1 MKNAIV
7 KYSLIAL
14 SFFLLTGCNSSTKDK
29 TNTGTPGDTT
39 ISKAKGDTVTTPLLP
54 EKVKVTVNEQNYQY
68 DSISVI
74 TGTIVTESFYG
85 PPGFG
90 EHPKTDSKE
99 EVYILTVEKP
109 ITVISKETDEYA
121 TNTTKEN
128 VSRIQLIMPE
138 NNDASGYKNKTV
150 RLTGTFFGPQTGHH
164 HTDVLLD
171 VQKVEVL

>member
-1 MKNAIV
+1 MKKIIV
-7 KYSLIAL
+7 KHSAIAL
-14 SFFLLTGCNSSTKDK
+14 GFILLVSCNNNTKDK
-29 TNTGTPGDTT
+29 TSTPVDTAVAKEKMDTAT
-39 ISKAKGDTVTTPLLP
+39 IPTHPEEEKTTA
-54 EKVKVTVNEQNYQY
+54 NQQSYQY
-68 DSISVI
+68 DSVSVI
-74 TGTIVTESFYG
+74 TGTVTTESFYG

-109 ITVISKETDEYA
+109 INVISKETDENA

-128 VSRIQLIMPE
+128 VSKIQLIMPD

-164 HTDVLLD
+164 HTDVLMD

>member
-1 MKNAIV
+1 MKKTIV
-7 KYSLIAL
+7 KHSAIAL
-14 SFFLLTGCNSSTKDK
+14 GFILWVSCNNNSKDK
-29 TNTGTPGDTT
+29 TSTPGDTV
-39 ISKAKGDTVTTPLLP
+39 APKGKMDTATRPTNPVEEKTTTNQL
-54 EKVKVTVNEQNYQY
+54 KYQY
-68 DSISVI
+68 DSVSVI
-74 TGTIVTESFYG
+74 TGTIGTESFYG

-99 EVYILTVEKP
+99 EVYVLTVEKP
-109 ITVISKETDEYA
+109 ITVISKETDENA

-128 VSRIQLIMPE
+128 VSRIQLIMPD

>member
-1 MKNAIV
+1 MKKATV
-7 KYSLIAL
+7 KHSFIAL
-14 SFFLLTGCNSSTKDK
+14 SFFLLISCNNNTKDK
-29 TNTGTPGDTT
+29 TNTGATGDTAT
-39 ISKAKGDTVTTPLLP
+39 TKGKADATTTPTHP
-54 EKVKVTVNEQNYQY
+54 GKEKAVVNQQNYQY
-68 DSISVI
+68 DSVSVI
-74 TGTIVTESFYG
+74 TGTITTESFYG

-99 EVYILTVEKP
+99 ESYILTVEKP
-109 ITVISKETDEYA
+109 ITVISKETDENA

-128 VSRIQLIMPE
+128 VTRIQLIIPD

-164 HTDVLLD
+164 HTDVLMD